1 MVFNAT
7 IVETGE
13 RLLLATT
20 DSEPFRQP
28 TNKTSPGWRDFTR
41 LYPETDIPVATAAR
55 LSATFPFVTPAPRIR
70 RGNVFAD
77 QYHVVDGGYYDNYGV
92 ATLVEWLDQAMK
104 DAESKPSR
112 VLILQIRGSP
122 AGLIDPPKGNYGL
135 FFQAVHAFQ
144 TLANVRETGQ
154 FARNEVELD
163 FVQRLC
169 THVYEIP
176 CTVATFKYYR
186 TDRHSDQIP
195 APLSW
200 HLTPQDIID
209 LREVWNR
216 QCPQSVAIPALL
228 RRSCDRV
235 LEFFH

>member
-1 MVFNAT
+1 LSSAFGSRPEVAKGNKPAVVFNAT

-70 RGNVFAD
+70 RGDVFAD

-92 ATLVEWLDQAMK
+92 ATLIEWLDQAMK

-122 AGLIDPPKGNYGL
+122 AGSIDPPKRNYGL
-135 FFQAVHAFQ
+135 FSKPS
-144 TLANVRETGQ
+144 TRSRLWRTC
-154 FARNEVELD
+154 ARPDSL
-163 FVQRLC
+163 
-169 THVYEIP
+169 P
-176 CTVATFKYYR
+176 ATKWNWISCNGCALTSTKF
-186 TDRHSDQIP
+186 P
-195 APLSW
+195 APWQLSNTTG
-200 HLTPQDIID
+200 LIVIVT
-209 LREVWNR
+209 RF
-216 QCPQSVAIPALL
+216 
-228 RRSCDRV
+228 RRLSRGI
-235 LEFFH
+235 